1 MLSAGDRKP
10 NKDPF
15 PSNVL
20 ATLTGTKRGNM
31 DGCSTSKLRPFERNR
46 PAGGRV
52 EPGSASSRCHRAGVE
67 PGLRTRCCQPRVQAG
82 RLGARA
88 RAAGRPL
95 RARET
100 VAQQGCLSNLREHQQ
115 QRDVRSARQW
125 KEELGR
131 GAVGSSCREGLCS
144 WQRISQFW
152 APAGKEGLLGL
163 ETLWCN
169 KRWPVLLRHGRP
181 VKGSKS

>member
-1 MLSAGDRKP
+1 VQWSDSAPSWRTP
-10 NKDPF
+10 NAARVQRRRAGPRQRMECGGL
-15 PSNVL
+15 PPL
-20 ATLTGTKRGNM
+20 
-31 DGCSTSKLRPFERNR
+31 C
-46 PAGGRV
+46 GGRV